1 VNKID
6 LPTSTAYR
14 QILLHQM
21 PMIDVRAPVEF
32 AKGAVPS
39 AVNLPFINDEE
50 RHLIGICYKEKGQQA
65 AINLG
70 HQLVNGD
77 TKNYRIKAWQQF
89 LEQHPNA
96 FMYCARGG
104 LRSQLSQQWLADSG
118 IEVPRIEGG
127 YKSLR
132 TFLLQYLDDSCS
144 NQIFTILS
152 GMTGTGK
159 TDIIKTLSNS
169 IDLEGHANHKG
180 SSFGRPLTEQ
190 PSQIDFEN
198 NLISALL
205 SVRENYASPRFILED
220 ESRNIGGRYIP
231 QVLNDVMATS
241 DIVVIDLPL
250 EERIE
255 KLWQEYV
262 VQRHEET
269 ITHHQGNNKDYGEQ
283 AFADYLINSLMRVQ
297 KRLGS
302 QRTKEI
308 LALMK
313 AAIQGQHTDNFSS
326 HKDWLRAITVDY
338 YDPMY
343 LYQLEKRLDRVVFK
357 GNHQSVIQWLQEN
370 T

>member
-1 VNKID
+1 MNKTD
-6 LPTSTAYR
+6 LPRSAAYR
-14 QILLHQM
+14 ELLLQQT
-21 PMIDVRAPVEF
+21 PMIDVRAPLEF
-32 AKGAVPS
+32 AKGAVPC
-39 AVNLPFINDEE
+39 ALNLPLINDEE

-70 HQLVNGD
+70 HQLVNGA
-77 TKNYRIKAWQQF
+77 TKNSRIKSWRQF

-96 FMYCARGG
+96 VIYCARGG
-104 LRSQLSQQWLADSG
+104 LRSELSQQWLAESG

-132 TFLLQYLDDSCS
+132 TFLLQYLEDSCRT
-144 NQIFTILS
+144 QTFTILS

-169 IDLEGHANHKG
+169 IDIECHANHKG
-180 SSFGRPLTEQ
+180 SSFGRPLNNQ

-205 SVRENYASPRFILED
+205 SRRENHPAKRFIVED

-231 QVLNDVMATS
+231 LVLNDVMASS

-255 KLWQEYV
+255 KLWKEYV

-269 ITHHQGNNKDYGEQ
+269 IAHHQGNSQEHGEQ
-283 AFADYLINSLMRVQ
+283 AFADYLIDSLMRVQ

-308 LALMK
+308 LALMET
-313 AAIQGQHTDNFSS
+313 AIQGQHSDHFSS

-343 LYQLEKRLDRVVFK
+343 LYQLEKRLDRVVFR
-357 GNHQSVIQWLQEN
+357 GNQQSVIQWLQEN
-370 T
+370 A